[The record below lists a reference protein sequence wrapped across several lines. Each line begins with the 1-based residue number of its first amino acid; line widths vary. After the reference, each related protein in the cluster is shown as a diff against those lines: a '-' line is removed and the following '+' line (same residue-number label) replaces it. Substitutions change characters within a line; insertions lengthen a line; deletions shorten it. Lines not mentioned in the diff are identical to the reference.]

1 MNSVLCALFW
11 HIESG
16 KFIGTKQCDTK
27 MPMVYIYMCA
37 RVRVPYLNIYGVGFG
52 VAVYFQRQYQ
62 SQMCGTARLQSRFLF
77 VYMYAGKNMIFDILD
92 YRKKKEILHFCA
104 KLFAYVRIL

>member
-62 SQMCGTARLQSRFLF
+62 SQMCGTARLQSRFF
-77 VYMYAGKNMIFDILD
+77 VVYMSY
-92 YRKKKEILHFCA
+92 
-104 KLFAYVRIL
+104 